1 MTMTRLKIL
10 QKFYVNIERLIG
22 DPATYLREGQMLK
35 LKASGYMDLVIERYS
50 SKSVI
55 LAHYG
60 ELNGDLMSDPCVE
73 FEIDLK
79 NKIAFPLTYE
89 QHYLGMY
96 QEIYDH
102 DEQGKIVA
110 YRPRLQKSIE
120 SFCTT
125 WFRNIEMQKFP
136 SYVERLNLTVD
147 NLQPTT

>member
-1 MTMTRLKIL
+1 
-10 QKFYVNIERLIG
+10 
-22 DPATYLREGQMLK
+22 
-35 LKASGYMDLVIERYS
+35 
-50 SKSVI
+50 
-55 LAHYG
+55 
-60 ELNGDLMSDPCVE
+60 
-73 FEIDLK
+73 
-79 NKIAFPLTYE
+79 
-89 QHYLGMY
+89 MY
-96 QEIYDH
+96 QEIYDR